1 MFLGKPA
8 GALAI
13 LRSLGILAG
22 MYLALGAARAGP
34 PLTLEA
40 AWQLAEAANPALRS
54 AQASLDAAEG
64 QLRDASGLLY
74 NNPQL
79 STDLT
84 QRRTAP
90 AGQPDSRYYEQAIGL
105 SQTFEIAGQ
114 AGYRRNA
121 AERELAATR
130 QKIRETRRQ
139 VRAEVEQRFTRVLV
153 LQQRIAAERDTV
165 SAVEEAAQAVRK
177 RMAAGE
183 DSRLDGNLATVEAER
198 SRNQLAVLAEQL
210 LQARAEL
217 AATLQLAADDSLP
230 EVVGELRADMPP
242 YDLAS
247 LLSGAAEHPQLQALE
262 FREAAARSRLD
273 LEKAAV
279 APDLTVGLSVGE
291 DAPYD
296 NREKFTRLTLS
307 VPLPLFRRNAAGIGK
322 ASSEL
327 TQLQIERQSAI
338 RNLNAQVRNLWERLD
353 SLQARIKRL
362 ADSVVPALDENR
374 RLSTQAYRAG
384 EIGLLQLLLVNRQQL
399 DARRDYLDAM
409 GEYFQ
414 TRIALEQAAGWSVLP
429 VEKNQ

>member
-1 MFLGKPA
+1 M
-8 GALAI
+8 
-13 LRSLGILAG
+13 
-22 MYLALGAARAGP
+22 
-34 PLTLEA
+34 
-40 AWQLAEAANPALRS
+40 
-54 AQASLDAAEG
+54 
-64 QLRDASGLLY
+64 
-74 NNPQL
+74 
-79 STDLT
+79 
-84 QRRTAP
+84 
-90 AGQPDSRYYEQAIGL
+90 
-105 SQTFEIAGQ
+105 
-114 AGYRRNA
+114 
-121 AERELAATR
+121 
-130 QKIRETRRQ
+130 
-139 VRAEVEQRFTRVLV
+139 
-153 LQQRIAAERDTV
+153 
-165 SAVEEAAQAVRK
+165 
-177 RMAAGE
+177 
-183 DSRLDGNLATVEAER
+183 
-198 SRNQLAVLAEQL
+198 
-210 LQARAEL
+210 
-217 AATLQLAADDSLP
+217 
-230 EVVGELRADMPP
+230 
-242 YDLAS
+242 
-247 LLSGAAEHPQLQALE
+247 QALE